1 MVNSFNKG
9 DTLNK
14 SGDPSQGIKT
24 FVFCLMTVIC
34 SAFIPVALSGV
45 ARSVIN
51 IWSFAIIA
59 AGIAFMFMLVRRM
72 ALSIIVCLFSFYT
85 LYLLPDPTF
94 TAVCMSAM
102 LIFVLGTTVCS
113 IYPKKRIAL
122 LLTVPAVAYLG
133 AFALTRDPILSLSAL
148 IFIPSAASAGIMQR
162 KCAQRKT
169 VIATCS
175 IILILI
181 ALGIGAGILYVN
193 GMLDRSSILALVD
206 GARDW
211 TLDTLSGIRLDAG
224 GEVIELFDA
233 SLLPE
238 AVDTLFNVLPGLIVA
253 SLFVVYYFFHSILFA
268 LYRSEDLDLFINS
281 KTSSVQMSTISAVL
295 FVTAYI
301 FSFTTDSAGNL
312 DLVSAVAENLR
323 IILTPG
329 LLLAGIDAVGALLR
343 KLRIGGL
350 FFIILIIAAFM
361 WLSDYILLLLAA
373 LGAIFI
379 IVRAVDE
386 WAKEHYKENTP

>member
-1 MVNSFNKG
+1 M
-9 DTLNK
+9 D
-14 SGDPSQGIKT
+14 
-24 FVFCLMTVIC
+24 
-34 SAFIPVALSGV
+34 
-45 ARSVIN
+45 
-51 IWSFAIIA
+51 
-59 AGIAFMFMLVRRM
+59 
-72 ALSIIVCLFSFYT
+72 FS
-85 LYLLPDPTF
+85 P
-94 TAVCMSAM
+94 
-102 LIFVLGTTVCS
+102 
-113 IYPKKRIAL
+113 
-122 LLTVPAVAYLG
+122 
-133 AFALTRDPILSLSAL
+133 
-148 IFIPSAASAGIMQR
+148 
-162 KCAQRKT
+162 
-169 VIATCS
+169 
-175 IILILI
+175 
-181 ALGIGAGILYVN
+181 
-193 GMLDRSSILALVD
+193 
-206 GARDW
+206 
-211 TLDTLSGIRLDAG
+211 
-224 GEVIELFDA
+224 
-233 SLLPE
+233 
-238 AVDTLFNVLPGLIVA
+238 
-253 SLFVVYYFFHSILFA
+253 
-268 LYRSEDLDLFINS
+268 INS